1 MDTLIQQLI
10 NGVMLGSIYAL
21 IALGYTMVY
30 GILRIINFAHGDIL
44 MVGALTTLSAI
55 NALNTTF
62 PHMPLLLQLGVAL
75 MIAMAVCALLAM
87 AVERFAYRRL
97 RNAPRLAPL
106 ISGIGVSVLLQTVAM
121 IIWTRN
127 PLMFPQIWPMDPITV
142 TSGSEM
148 HPPAIVTVTGIVTVA
163 LALAVMTGLWLLVEY
178 TRLGRGMR
186 AVAENPR
193 VATLMGV
200 NPNAII
206 TLTFAIGGA
215 FAALA
220 GVMMASNY
228 GNASF
233 SMGFLPGIK
242 AFTAAV
248 LGGIGNI
255 RGAMIGGILLGIIEA
270 LGAGYLG
277 ELTHGV
283 FGSNYQDVFAF
294 MVLILVLVFRP
305 AGLLGERVAHR
316 A

>member
-1 MDTLIQQLI
+1 
-10 NGVMLGSIYAL
+10 MLGSIYAL

-44 MVGALTTLSAI
+44 MVGALTTLSAM
-55 NALNTTF
+55 NTLNTTL
-62 PHMPLLLQLGVAL
+62 PHMPLLLQLGIAL
-75 MIAMAVCALLAM
+75 MIAMAVCAVLAM

-121 IIWTRN
+121 ILWTRN
-127 PLMFPQIWPMDPITV
+127 PLMFAQILPMDPIAV
-142 TSGSEM
+142 TSGSET

-206 TLTFAIGGA
+206 TLTFAIGGV

>member
-1 MDTLIQQLI
+1 
-10 NGVMLGSIYAL
+10 
-21 IALGYTMVY
+21 
-30 GILRIINFAHGDIL
+30 
-44 MVGALTTLSAI
+44 
-55 NALNTTF
+55 
-62 PHMPLLLQLGVAL
+62 
-75 MIAMAVCALLAM
+75 
-87 AVERFAYRRL
+87 
-97 RNAPRLAPL
+97 
-106 ISGIGVSVLLQTVAM
+106 M

-127 PLMFPQIWPMDPITV
+127 PLMFPQILPMDPIAV
-142 TSGSEM
+142 TSGSET

-206 TLTFAIGGA
+206 TLTFAIGGV

>member
-1 MDTLIQQLI
+1 
-10 NGVMLGSIYAL
+10 
-21 IALGYTMVY
+21 MVY

-44 MVGALTTLSAI
+44 MVGALTTLSSLHLL
-55 NALNTTF
+55 NAGSPTLS
-62 PHMPLLLQLGVAL
+62 PLLQLGIAL
-75 MIAMAVCALLAM
+75 LMAMAVCAALAM

-106 ISGIGVSVLLQTVAM
+106 ISGIGVSVLLQTIAM

-127 PLMFPQIWPMDPITV
+127 PLMFPQILPMDPITV
-142 TSGSEM
+142 TAGSPN
-148 HPPAIVTVTGIVTVA
+148 HPPAIITVTGIITVA
-163 LALAVMTGLWLLVEY
+163 LAIAVMLGLWLLVEF

-193 VATLMGV
+193 IASLMGV

-206 TLTFAIGGA
+206 SLTFAIGGV

-228 GNASF
+228 GNAGF

-255 RGAMIGGILLGIIEA
+255 RGAMLGGILLGVIES
-270 LGAGYLG
+270 LGASYLG

-283 FGSNYQDVFAF
+283 FSSNYQDVFAF
-294 MVLILVLVFRP
+294 IVLILVLLFRP
-305 AGLLGERVAHR
+305 AGILGERVAHR